1 MSAEGAVRFARY
13 AYPPNALGY
22 CGPPGSEALLAAA
35 ATEEI
40 ARRARQFEGAWSYL
54 EVLAETTG
62 MDPLDDD
69 VVGAYWV
76 GSDLLDK
83 VDAAGL
89 VDRLQERF
97 VGQVGG
103 TWRQA
108 ATRATAHHGFHVYEV
123 YPWAGLLLAGRTPG
137 PAVNVL
143 DRCRIRVGEV
153 VSVDGEEV
161 SVLCRPLAWHGTALV
176 EGDAVTETVRW
187 SIGGS
192 ALIDVP
198 PVGAL
203 VALHWDWVCEVV
215 SPAEALRI
223 EHLDRRARASAGL
236 SPAAR

>member
-1 MSAEGAVRFARY
+1 M
-13 AYPPNALGY
+13 
-22 CGPPGSEALLAAA
+22 
-35 ATEEI
+35 
-40 ARRARQFEGAWSYL
+40 
-54 EVLAETTG
+54 
-62 MDPLDDD
+62 
-69 VVGAYWV
+69 
-76 GSDLLDK
+76 GSDLLDE

-89 VDRLQERF
+89 VDRLEERF

-103 TWRQA
+103 TWREA
-108 ATRATAHHGFHVYEV
+108 ATRATAHHGFQVYEV

-153 VSVDGEEV
+153 VGVDGEEV
-161 SVLCRPLAWHGTALV
+161 SVVSALLAWDGTGSGRGRGRHRDGPLV
-176 EGDAVTETVRW
+176 G
-187 SIGGS
+187 GGS

-215 SPAEALRI
+215 SPSEALRI
-223 EHLDRRARASAGL
+223 EHLDRRARASVGL